1 MCNHT
6 CILPSNLPSAAS
18 FSYFLL
24 GAFSPFVVFS
34 LIFDPAVPVSPPLQP
49 GSPSFCH
56 WLSINQSVTCGI
68 FHHLAPGA
76 PCCLRLCIVL
86 LFFPV
91 LPSLSLSL
99 SHTHAHSFSPRGI
112 ILSQPVASYGLL
124 FVVNPAVWGSS
135 SCQ

>member
-1 MCNHT
+1 MCKHT
-6 CILPSNLPSAAS
+6 CILSSNLPSAAS

-49 GSPSFCH
+49 GSPSLCH

-91 LPSLSLSL
+91 LPSLSLSHSCTLIL
-99 SHTHAHSFSPRGI
+99 SRGI

-124 FVVNPAVWGSS
+124 FVVNPAVWSSS

>member
-34 LIFDPAVPVSPPLQP
+34 LLFDRAVPVSPPLQP
-49 GSPSFCH
+49 ASPSLCH

-76 PCCLRLCIVL
+76 PYCLCLCIVL

-99 SHTHAHSFSPRGI
+99 SHSCTL
-112 ILSQPVASYGLL
+112 ILSPLYYSESASGKLW
-124 FVVNPAVWGSS
+124 FVVCGQP
-135 SCQ
+135 SCMG